1 MAEALS
7 RINFQLPIPLKRE
20 IAQAAKENRRSMGGE
35 VLFRL
40 QQAIQAEHR
49 AKRASKRSRKS
60 ATAARPA
67 SAVLHP

>member
-20 IAQAAKENRRSMGGE
+20 IALAAKENQRSMGGE

-49 AKRASKRSRKS
+49 AKRASKRGRKS
-60 ATAARPA
+60 APAVRAVSEARP
-67 SAVLHP
+67 